1 MYGIYANIG
10 GILMGS
16 MLPYIAAPW
25 ILWVCESEIQTRCWN
40 EQVVHHI
47 FLSQKLLSHRRP
59 CIPFQTNFA
68 KQPDLNNLGI
78 PSKTRPQD
86 WFAGFAFY
94 LHIQSAVF
102 IGTVATYGRIVGSI
116 HVEHQLTSGLGFQD
130 LLFDSKEA
138 GRIKCLPRHFLTRC
152 DQQY

>member
-1 MYGIYANIG
+1 
-10 GILMGS
+10 MGLRIRDPNTLLKRTS
-16 MLPYIAAPW
+16 CPSYFPEPEAP
-25 ILWVCESEIQTRCWN
+25 
-40 EQVVHHI
+40 
-47 FLSQKLLSHRRP
+47 F
-59 CIPFQTNFA
+59 PFQTNFA